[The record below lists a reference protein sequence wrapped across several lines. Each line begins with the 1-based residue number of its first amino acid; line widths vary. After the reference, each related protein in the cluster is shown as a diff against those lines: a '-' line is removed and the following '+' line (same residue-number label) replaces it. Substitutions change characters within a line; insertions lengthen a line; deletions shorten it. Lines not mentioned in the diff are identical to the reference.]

1 MSEINIQQ
9 LVTNVLS
16 QVKQELLL
24 VIPSV
29 TSEALDAVNKYI
41 GNLENRASAL
51 LTSLQQNNDAK
62 FLIARL
68 KDEKTILESEVFSFI
83 IIGESLAQIAVN
95 NIQDILIAAVETVLP

>member
-29 TSEALDAVNKYI
+29 TGEALDAVNKYI
-41 GNLENRASAL
+41 DNLESRASAL

-83 IIGESLAQIAVN
+83 IIGESLAQLAVN